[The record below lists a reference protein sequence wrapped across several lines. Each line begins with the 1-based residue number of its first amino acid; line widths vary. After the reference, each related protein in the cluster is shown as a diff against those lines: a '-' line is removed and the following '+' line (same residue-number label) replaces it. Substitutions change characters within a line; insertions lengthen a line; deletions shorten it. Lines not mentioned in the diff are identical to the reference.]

1 MQSTLHPLLRSLYVR
16 SGQVRRA
23 SRVSC
28 CHLPGRA
35 VLRVGGADSASFLQG
50 LMTNDMES
58 VARDRWRSL
67 YCMFLNTQG
76 RVLFDALLFPGEL
89 QTDFLLDVD
98 RTVAPLAKKHLGF
111 YKVRRKVSVELVPGL
126 AVYAAYDE
134 AGPVTPPSPA
144 QLTQSPEV
152 GSTFCAGSSQAPG
165 LQEPA
170 SSPHCSAHPDPRLS
184 ALGTRLLLDTDQVGY
199 YLSLS
204 QCKMTK
210 QNSTNECVL
219 LCSQH
224 DVILGLVR

>member
-1 MQSTLHPLLRSLYVR
+1 
-16 SGQVRRA
+16 
-23 SRVSC
+23 
-28 CHLPGRA
+28 
-35 VLRVGGADSASFLQG
+35 
-50 LMTNDMES
+50 
-58 VARDRWRSL
+58 
-67 YCMFLNTQG
+67 MFLNTQG
-76 RVLFDALLFPGEL
+76 RVLFDALLYPGEL

-184 ALGTRLLLDTDQVGY
+184 ALGTRLLLDTDQVRY

-204 QCKMTK
+204 QSMQDDEAKFNQRMCPFVFT
-210 QNSTNECVL
+210 TRRHL
-219 LCSQH
+219 RF
-224 DVILGLVR
+224 VR

>member
-1 MQSTLHPLLRSLYVR
+1 M
-16 SGQVRRA
+16 
-23 SRVSC
+23 
-28 CHLPGRA
+28 
-35 VLRVGGADSASFLQG
+35 
-50 LMTNDMES
+50 
-58 VARDRWRSL
+58 
-67 YCMFLNTQG
+67 
-76 RVLFDALLFPGEL
+76 
-89 QTDFLLDVD
+89 
-98 RTVAPLAKKHLGF
+98 
-111 YKVRRKVSVELVPGL
+111 ELVPGL

-224 DVILGLVR
+224 DVILGFVR